1 MRSPDKAKL
10 GNAIAKSIELDF
22 TSMQF
27 PSNRITYILDGGA
40 LLHRIPWKRN
50 EFFKNIPTSYL
61 RYIKKHYEE
70 PIVVFDRYERGASTK
85 DMAHRKRYRVIGR
98 KIHFTPEMKLTM
110 KKDEFFS
117 CKSNKVRF
125 LKFLR
130 KILEE
135 NAITVIQAPGD
146 ADLLIVQT
154 AVKSS
159 LHRETVVISKD
170 TDLLILLL
178 HHMNP

>member
-1 MRSPDKAKL
+1 M
-10 GNAIAKSIELDF
+10 
-22 TSMQF
+22 
-27 PSNRITYILDGGA
+27 
-40 LLHRIPWKRN
+40 
-50 EFFKNIPTSYL
+50 
-61 RYIKKHYEE
+61 
-70 PIVVFDRYERGASTK
+70 
-85 DMAHRKRYRVIGR
+85 

-117 CKSNKVRF
+117 SKSNKVRF

-135 NAITVIQAPGD
+135 NAITVIQAPGY